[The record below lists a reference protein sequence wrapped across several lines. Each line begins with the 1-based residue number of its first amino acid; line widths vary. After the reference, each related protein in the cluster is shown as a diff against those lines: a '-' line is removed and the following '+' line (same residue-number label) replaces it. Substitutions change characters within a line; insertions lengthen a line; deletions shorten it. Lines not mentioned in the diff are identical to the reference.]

1 MGKTIDFQK
10 AARKEKQKQENG
22 LWRTL
27 LDCLSA
33 ITEMHPWKQLDAG
46 APFAYI
52 PEDGERVILF
62 HCVQDAPDSMGIV
75 VFPSP
80 GDYPAHA
87 GEKTTARE
95 DARAFIE
102 MEQYSVFL
110 TRRKEVPE
118 EMWNVYRRLA
128 VDYKDGLWPWAI
140 HKRRGYLGRVPEGEA
155 LAFLL
160 DCLGNFHMEL
170 KALQA
175 GHTKPDFANGEM
187 LLRYYSPAD
196 KLWMNVIAP
205 FSLPEELSH
214 PIIFRE
220 DSAKLRE
227 LRALPAADTVRRVEF
242 DFGWL
247 DEPVQDK
254 PGDEPYF
261 PAQVVLTD
269 RQTGEVLC
277 LYHCRP
283 DDLMDCAFTA
293 WSEVLHARGLPGTLY
308 VCRND
313 SYDLFEDFAQKLG
326 VKLKRVK
333 RLPAAEKILRNLGA
347 V

>member
-10 AARKEKQKQENG
+10 AARKEKQKQENS

-33 ITEMHPWKQLDAG
+33 ITAMHPWTQVDAG

-52 PEDGERVILF
+52 PEDGEQLILF
-62 HCVQDAPDSMGIV
+62 HCVQDAPDSMGIL

-80 GDYPAHA
+80 KDYPTDS

-110 TRRKEVPE
+110 TRREEVPD
-118 EMWNVYRRLA
+118 EMQKIYRRLA
-128 VDYKDGLWPWAI
+128 LDCKDGLWPWVI
-140 HKRRGYLGRVPEGEA
+140 HKRRGYLGRVPEGDD

-170 KALQA
+170 KALEA
-175 GHTKPDFANGEM
+175 GSSKPDFANGEM
-187 LLRYYSPAD
+187 LLRYYSPDD
-196 KLWMNVIAP
+196 KLWMNMIAP
-205 FSLPEELSH
+205 FFLPQELRH
-214 PIIFRE
+214 PTIFRE
-220 DSAKLRE
+220 DSPKLQE
-227 LRALPAADTVRRVEF
+227 LRTLPAADTVRRVEF

-247 DEPVQDK
+247 EEPVQDK
-254 PGDEPYF
+254 ADDEPYF

-277 LYHCRP
+277 LYHCSP
-283 DDLMDCAFTA
+283 DDLMDCAFTS
-293 WSEVLHARGLPGTLY
+293 WSEVLHAHGLPETLY

-313 SYDLFEDFAQKLG
+313 SYDLFEDLAQKLG

-333 RLPAAEKILRNLGA
+333 HLPAAERVLRHLGA

>member
-1 MGKTIDFQK
+1 MGKPIDFQK

-75 VFPSP
+75 VFPRPVIIRPMPERKPLP
-80 GDYPAHA
+80 GRRTRFHRNGTVQRVSDPPGRNAGRNVESIPPAC
-87 GEKTTARE
+87 GGL
-95 DARAFIE
+95 
-102 MEQYSVFL
+102 QG
-110 TRRKEVPE
+110 
-118 EMWNVYRRLA
+118 WA
-128 VDYKDGLWPWAI
+128 VALGDSQA
-140 HKRRGYLGRVPEGEA
+140 RGYLGRVPEGEA

-175 GHTKPDFANGEM
+175 GHIKPDFANGEM

-205 FSLPEELSH
+205 FSLPEELPH

-227 LRALPAADTVRRVEF
+227 LRALPAANTVRRVEF

-247 DEPVQDK
+247 DEPVQDN

-261 PAQVVLTD
+261 PVQVVLTD
-269 RQTGEVLC
+269 RQTDEVLC

-293 WSEVLHARGLPGTLY
+293 WSEVIHTHGLPETLY

-313 SYDLFEDFAQKLG
+313 SYDLFEDLTQKLG
-326 VKLKRVK
+326 VNLKRVK
-333 RLPAAEKILRNLGA
+333 RLPAAERVRAI
-347 V
+347 